1 MKKIEYRQKGVIDL
15 AKLAK
20 KIKINQVLNVD
31 RQKVKKGE
39 LPKNAK
45 PLTVKMVRAA
55 AHIDRQTDYIP
66 KDDLDR
72 IIGVARAHALWL
84 HMDVLNFIERK

>member
-45 PLTVKMVRAA
+45 PLTVKMVRAEA
-55 AHIDRQTDYIP
+55 CSTTCPQYMTTTSSAISLMTPRSCVMKMMEVP
-66 KDDLDR
+66 FSR
-72 IIGVARAHALWL
+72 
-84 HMDVLNFIERK
+84 